1 MTHSGPSQGHHAGR
15 PPRSVLIT
23 GGGSGVGAA
32 TAQTLVSNGW
42 RVAIAGR
49 SAARL
54 DALAATLA
62 DHGHVETHA
71 LDVTNPDQLDDA
83 VAAFGPD
90 AVVCSAGVLGRG
102 DVWGT
107 LTPQRFSDTLAT
119 NLGGTFN
126 ACRSAMRA
134 WKAAGTA
141 GDIVNISSLAG
152 LRGLQRFAGFAAYAA
167 SKHAVVGMTEA
178 LALDARSSNI
188 RVNAVAPG
196 ALRTP
201 MIESLPID
209 RATDPAAIVPT
220 IEFLL
225 DRARSAPLNGSTI
238 EIYCNEH

>member
-1 MTHSGPSQGHHAGR
+1 M
-15 PPRSVLIT
+15 LIT
-23 GGGSGVGAA
+23 GGGSGLGAA
-32 TAQTLVSNGW
+32 AAQTLVRAGW

-54 DALAATLA
+54 EALASALA
-62 DHGHVETHA
+62 HHGCVETHP
-71 LDVTNPDQLDDA
+71 LDVTDPDQLDQA

-90 AVVCSAGVLGRG
+90 ALVCSAGVLGRG
-102 DVWGT
+102 DVWGA
-107 LTPQRFSDTLAT
+107 LTPQLFTETLAI

-134 WKAAGTA
+134 WKAAGTH

-152 LRGLQRFAGFAAYAA
+152 LRGLQRFDGFAAYAA
-167 SKHAVVGMTEA
+167 SKHAVVGLTEA
-178 LALDARSSNI
+178 LAVDARSSNI

-196 ALRTP
+196 ALRTS

-209 RATDPAAIVPT
+209 DAIDPAAVVPT

-225 DRARSAPLNGSTI
+225 DRSHSAPLNGSTI
-238 EIYCNEH
+238 EIYCHEQ